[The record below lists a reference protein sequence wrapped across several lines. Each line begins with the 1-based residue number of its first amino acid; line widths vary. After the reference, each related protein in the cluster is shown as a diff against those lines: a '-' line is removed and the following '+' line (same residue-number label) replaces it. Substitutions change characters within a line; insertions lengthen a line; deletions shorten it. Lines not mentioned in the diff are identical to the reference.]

1 MILKILAMGPMTD
14 EQIVNRFASMNI
26 AASPSGIRSRRAELV
41 RAGKVVEHGESTT
54 AAGNVCSVWR
64 LP

>member
-1 MILKILAMGPMTD
+1 MTD